1 LCVRFGFTTEAFDL
15 DPSERLRGMLPGDGE
30 GVLEELGERPLD
42 LSDYGDVAWEDE
54 SFPTPSGKVEFSSE
68 EAARLWSVDPV
79 PDYVPLPEGHEG
91 AMVPRYP
98 LQLLTCKTR
107 DRIHSQFGNLSMI
120 QEVDRSRVLD
130 IHPQD
135 ARARGLDEG
144 DMARIRNDRGTAQVP
159 VRLTP
164 GIRPGV
170 VHVLEG
176 RCVEGD
182 PWMNLVTDDAVT
194 DMGHGATFYE
204 CLVEVERA

>member
-1 LCVRFGFTTEAFDL
+1 
-15 DPSERLRGMLPGDGE
+15 MLPAGRE
-30 GVLEELGERPLD
+30 GVLEELRERPLN
-42 LSDYGDVAWEDE
+42 LSDYGDVAWDDE
-54 SFPTPSGKVEFSSE
+54 GFPTPSGKVEFSSE

-79 PDYVPLPEGHEG
+79 PGYQPLPEGHEG
-91 AMVPRYP
+91 AMAPRYP

-159 VRLTP
+159 VRLAP

-194 DMGHGATFYE
+194 DMGYGATFYE